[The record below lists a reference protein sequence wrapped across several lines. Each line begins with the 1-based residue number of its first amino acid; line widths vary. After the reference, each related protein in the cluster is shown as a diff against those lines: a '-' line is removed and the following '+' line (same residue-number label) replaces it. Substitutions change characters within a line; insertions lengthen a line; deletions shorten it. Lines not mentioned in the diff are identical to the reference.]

1 MTKALPEGTKE
12 RRAIADIEALD
23 ARLSGASYSAIQRM
37 NNYKSRTDAR
47 DAVKRA
53 IKKHHV
59 EPVQERIVIVLAR
72 YERMLLALWP
82 SVVRGDVASIREA
95 RAITDS
101 VTKLEGLAQPERFEL
116 TWPAIEADTRAKAKE
131 AGLSAEDEEAAV
143 EFVRSH
149 LAL

>member
-1 MTKALPEGTKE
+1 MTEAPPEGTKE
-12 RRAIADIEALD
+12 RRYVADIKALEL
-23 ARLSGASYSAIQRM
+23 RLSGASYSVIQKM

-59 EPVQERIVIVLAR
+59 EPLQERIVLVLAR
-72 YERMLLALWP
+72 YERMLLALWKG
-82 SVVRGDVASIREA
+82 VLAGDIASIREA

-116 TWPAIEADTRAKAKE
+116 TWPAIEADTRDKAKA
-131 AGLSAEDEEAAV
+131 AGLGAEDTEAAV
-143 EFVRSH
+143 EFVRTH